1 MDKLYFEIPS
11 INRKE
16 YIVEYINEFAE
27 YKSDLNGIG
36 SLDKILECYTF
47 EEALEA
53 LNFNYF
59 ACIDAKVMY
68 EGIECYKT
76 VARTSFY
83 AEVYGK

>member
-1 MDKLYFEIPS
+1 MYLLAYFEKDEIGAWVIS
-11 INRKE
+11 EE
-16 YIVEYINEFAE
+16 YEFE
-27 YKSDLNGIG
+27 
-36 SLDKILECYTF
+36 TF
-47 EEALEA
+47 EEALEG

-59 ACIDAKVMY
+59 ACIDKKVMY